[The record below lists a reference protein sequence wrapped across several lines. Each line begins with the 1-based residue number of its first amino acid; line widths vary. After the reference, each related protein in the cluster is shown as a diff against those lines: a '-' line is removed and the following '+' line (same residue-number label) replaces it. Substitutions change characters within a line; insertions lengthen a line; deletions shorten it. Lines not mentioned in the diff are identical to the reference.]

1 MWTNQ
6 REACRPGG
14 TQAILRA
21 SMLQGKGCPHLGEV
35 LVACVIMQPVIWY
48 WAAWLR
54 RRKLAELKE
63 VKKLWMKWTKKACR
77 EVSPIDPVGSRAILR
92 LSVCPLD

>member
-1 MWTNQ
+1 MWANQ

-35 LVACVIMQPVIWY
+35 LVACVLMQPVIWY

-54 RRKLAELKE
+54 RRTGGTEGS
-63 VKKLWMKWTKKACR
+63 KKTLDEMDEK
-77 EVSPIDPVGSRAILR
+77 
-92 LSVCPLD
+92 SVP